1 MDDLQQIQLD
11 DLAVISRYIGNPLL
25 INGHKFDLRV
35 YVLVTSVEPLRIYV
49 FKEGLARFATEEYN
63 SASSGAGAGQ
73 NKFVH
78 LTNYSIN
85 KKSGNFVQS
94 NDLNNDDTGFKWSL
108 SAFCKHL
115 E

>member
-1 MDDLQQIQLD
+1 MGTKDNKD
-11 DLAVISRYIGNPLL
+11 
-25 INGHKFDLRV
+25 
-35 YVLVTSVEPLRIYV
+35 
-49 FKEGLARFATEEYN
+49 
-63 SASSGAGAGQ
+63 

-85 KKSGNFVQS
+85 KKNDNFVQNES
-94 NDLNNDDTGFKWSL
+94 LEADDHGFKWSL

>member
-1 MDDLQQIQLD
+1 VE

-35 YVLVTSVEPLRIYV
+35 YVVVTCVEPLRVYV
-49 FKEGLARFATEEYN
+49 FKEGLARFATEEYSN
-63 SASSGAGAGQ
+63 KGGAAA

-85 KKSGNFVQS
+85 KKSGNF
-94 NDLNNDDTGFKWSL
+94 K
-108 SAFCKHL
+108 
-115 E
+115 